1 LFKKTIVI
9 LLATLMMLSLASCGV
24 RQSMDE
30 KIAEKVT
37 EGVMNKA
44 TGGEANIDIDKG
56 ELTLKGEDGEKIT
69 FGGNKWPEG
78 DAAKLIPEFKKGKIV
93 SAMNSDKAC
102 TIAIEQVEGKD
113 YMQYLEKLKDR
124 GFTNDV
130 SEFTSES
137 SHSYGAHLNEK
148 TMVFVLYDTQQ
159 QVLTISLE
167 IRE

>member
-1 LFKKTIVI
+1 MFKKTIVV

-24 RQSMDE
+24 RQSLDE

-78 DAAKLIPEFKKGKIV
+78 DAAKQIPEFKKGKIV
-93 SAMNSDKAC
+93 TAMNSDKAC
-102 TIAIEQVEGKD
+102 TIAIEKVEEKD
-113 YMQYLEKLKDR
+113 YKQYVEKLKDR

-159 QVLTISLE
+159 QVLTINLE

>member
-1 LFKKTIVI
+1 MFKKTIVI

-44 TGGEANIDIDKG
+44 TGDKG